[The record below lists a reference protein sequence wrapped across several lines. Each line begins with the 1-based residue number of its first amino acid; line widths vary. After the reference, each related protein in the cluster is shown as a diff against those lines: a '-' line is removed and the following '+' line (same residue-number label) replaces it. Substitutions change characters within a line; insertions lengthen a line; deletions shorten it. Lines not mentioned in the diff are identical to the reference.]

1 MSAKT
6 EQKTEWADMLEDD
19 VPEEAGE
26 AETKRLSDGTKLV
39 IEYVVRDGEKFKI
52 TKRYRERTRQQKF
65 FKAAEERQKN
75 WVKFGKAV
83 VNDPELTVIG
93 EEQKLELGKKE
104 EIKKNKIESDFA
116 SIISNATTAAQGGT
130 GVYQAPTDR
139 SKADAPGDAPGGD
152 KKSGTYVAPGRGG
165 GETDGSRP
173 PRDDSCTVRITNLS
187 EDISED
193 DLRQLFVKY
202 GQISRSYVAV
212 DKVTKER
219 RGFAFITF
227 KNREDAA
234 MAIEKLDRHPFNHVI
249 LSVGWARP
257 PQS

>member
-1 MSAKT
+1 MSSKP
-6 EQKTEWADMLEDD
+6 TEWADMLEDD

-39 IEYVVRDGEKFKI
+39 IEYVVRDGEKYKV
-52 TKRYRERTRQQKF
+52 TKRYRERKRQQKF
-65 FKAAEERQKN
+65 FKAAEDRQKR
-75 WVKFGKAV
+75 WVKFGKAT
-83 VNDPELTVIG
+83 VNDPEMTVIG
-93 EEQKLELGKKE
+93 DEQKLELGKKE

-116 SIISNATTAAQGGT
+116 SIINNATTAAQGGT

-139 SKADAPGDAPGGD
+139 MKADTSDGAAGGD
-152 KKSGTYVAPGRGG
+152 KKTTGTYVAPGRGA

-193 DLRQLFVKY
+193 DLRQLFQKY
-202 GQISRSYVAV
+202 GLISRSYVAV

-219 RGFAFITF
+219 RGFAFITY

-234 MAIEKLDRHPFNHVI
+234 KAIEKLDRHPFNHVI

-257 PQS
+257 PAS